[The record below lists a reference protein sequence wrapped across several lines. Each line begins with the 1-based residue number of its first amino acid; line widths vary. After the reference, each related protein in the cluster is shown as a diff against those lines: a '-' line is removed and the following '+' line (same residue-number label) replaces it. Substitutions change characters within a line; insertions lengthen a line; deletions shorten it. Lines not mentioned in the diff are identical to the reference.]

1 MAASLV
7 PSPRVGAVARP
18 IRDWI
23 SVFKPRILV
32 LLVAVAVVSGL
43 VGAREGVPWG
53 SIALLAMSGTI
64 ASASASLLNN
74 YRDRDID
81 AIMDRTRTRP
91 LATGRINARA
101 ALIVGILLLVSG
113 TVLALLVNVWS
124 GVFVLSGALIYAVV
138 YSYGLK
144 RRTAWNI
151 VIGGLAGSCAVLA
164 GWSAVST
171 DFNTAAILIAAILFL
186 WTPCHFWS
194 FALVHQESY
203 RKAKVPMLP
212 VVAGEKKTSGYV
224 LLHAVLL
231 LLVSVLL
238 YVFSDL
244 GIVYLVGALICSLV
258 FVTTSF
264 RLFRSFDRG
273 RAWRNYKL
281 SGVYLLGLFASMLL
295 ATLVR

>member
-1 MAASLV
+1 LAASLV